1 MSMRPRWRKVLSD
14 LWGNKIRSLLV
25 AASIAVGL
33 FAVGIIVA
41 SYDILSE
48 DMRTGYAATNPANIQ
63 ILSDSFTQELVD
75 QIKDLE
81 GIKDAEG
88 IRTARLRLKTQQDGW
103 ITLQVKAF
111 PNIDEKVINQ
121 VSLEQ
126 GIWPPANRQ
135 IVFERYKLADTYA
148 GVGDQVEVE
157 ALVGSSRLLEVVGV
171 VQDQTIGAGSLGGGF
186 FLAPVQGYIDM
197 ETAEWLGMPSTFNQ
211 LYVTVSGDP
220 NDEEYLNQ
228 VAARVRDRVERSG
241 VLIYST
247 SVHRSNNHPNST
259 YVDATAGVLFLLGL
273 LVVFLS
279 GFLITSTL
287 SALMAQQVS
296 QIGVMKTVGGQRSQI
311 MGVYMTLIL
320 IYGVVAFVIA
330 VPFSQQAA
338 YALMEFVSDS
348 INIKLQGY
356 RVAYLAI
363 LIQIPIALI
372 VPQAAGFIPIW
383 RGSRLTVQEAV
394 SGYHQSQAGLGK
406 SPFDRWLAQV
416 RGISRPMLISLRNAF
431 RRKGRLLLTMTTLTL
446 GGAIFI
452 ATFNVQVSL
461 SDYIDRVS
469 RYFLADVNL
478 TLDRSYRIE
487 RVAQELSTLPGVGW
501 VEGWAEVPSQLIL
514 EDGSAGD
521 SIVLIGPPADS
532 ALIEPILLSGR
543 WIQPGDENGIVLSE
557 LFQAR
562 FPNLRPG
569 DTLQLMVNGDETDW
583 VVVGFFQ
590 LAGKSGG
597 YLAYTNYDYL
607 SSLTNQ
613 PGKASLYRIVSSSA
627 GLSEEEQKQ
636 LQQDIETH
644 LRQRGYRMTELST
657 GLLLRSSSSEGLA
670 VLTIFLLIMASLTAL
685 VGSIGL
691 AGTMSMNVM
700 ERTREIGVMRAIG
713 ASDGILLRMV
723 LAEGMIIGLA
733 SWLLGSLLAFPIS
746 KLMSD
751 TVSQALFDAP
761 SDFGFTLNGFL
772 IWLGV
777 VLVLSVMASFLP
789 ARTATR
795 LTIREVLAYE

>member
-1 MSMRPRWRKVLSD
+1 MSIRPRWRKVISD
-14 LWGNKIRSLLV
+14 LWGNKSRSLLV
-25 AASIAVGL
+25 VASIAVGL

-48 DMRTGYAATNPANIQ
+48 DMRTGYSSTNPANIQ
-63 ILSDSFTQELVD
+63 ILSDSFDGDLVD
-75 QIKDLE
+75 QIKDLQ
-81 GIKDAEG
+81 GVKDAEG
-88 IRTARLRLKTQQDGW
+88 ICTARLRLKTQQDGW

-111 PNIDEKVINQ
+111 PDFDQTVINQ

-126 GIWPPANRQ
+126 GVWPPDFQ
-135 IVFERYKLADTYA
+135 EIVIERFKLADTYA
-148 GVGDQVEVE
+148 GVGDKVEIE
-157 ALVGSSRLLEVVGV
+157 ALLGSSRQLEVVGV

-197 ETAEWLGMPSTFNQ
+197 ETAEWLGIAPTFNQ
-211 LYVTVSGDP
+211 LYVTVSGDS
-220 NDEEYLNQ
+220 NDEDYINQ
-228 VAARVRDRVERSG
+228 IAARVRDRVERSG
-241 VLIYST
+241 ALIYST
-247 SVHRSNNHPNST
+247 SVQRSNDHPNST

-287 SALMAQQVS
+287 SALMAQQVG
-296 QIGVMKTVGGQRSQI
+296 QIGVMKTVGGQQSQI
-311 MGVYMTLIL
+311 MGIYMMLIF
-320 IYGVVAFVIA
+320 IYGGVAFAIA
-330 VPFSQQAA
+330 MPLSQQAG
-338 YALMEFVSDS
+338 YALMDFMSES
-348 INIKLQGY
+348 INISLQGY
-356 RVAYLAI
+356 RVAYPAI
-363 LIQIPIALI
+363 YLQVLIALI
-372 VPQAAGFIPIW
+372 VPQVAAFVPIW
-383 RGSRLTVQEAV
+383 RGARLTVQEAI
-394 SGYHQSQAGLGK
+394 SGYRQSQAALGK
-406 SPFDRWLAQV
+406 SSFDRWLARL

-431 RRKGRLLLTMTTLTL
+431 RRKGRLLLTMTTLSL

-478 TLDRSYRIE
+478 TLDRPYRIE
-487 RVAQELSTLPGVGW
+487 RVAQELSALPGVGW
-501 VEGWAEVPSQLIL
+501 VEGWAEAASQLIL

-521 SIVLIGPPADS
+521 SILLIGPPADS
-532 ALIEPILLSGR
+532 ILIEPILLSGR
-543 WIQPGDENGIVLSE
+543 WIQPGDENAIVLSE

-562 FPNLRPG
+562 FPDLKPG
-569 DTLQLMVNGDETDW
+569 DTLRLLVDGDETDW

-597 YLAYTNYDYL
+597 FLAYTNYDYL
-607 SSLTNQ
+607 SYLTNQ
-613 PGKASLYRIVSSSA
+613 PDKASLYRVVSSTA
-627 GLSEEEQKQ
+627 GLSEEGQEQLK
-636 LQQDIETH
+636 QDIEAH
-644 LRQRGYRMTELST
+644 LRQRGYRMSELST
-657 GLLLRSSSSEGLA
+657 GLLLRSSSSEGLN

-713 ASDGILLRMV
+713 ASDGILMRMV

-761 SDFGFTLNGFL
+761 SDFGFTLTGFL
-772 IWLGV
+772 IWLGA
-777 VLVLSVMASFLP
+777 VLVLSAFASLLP

>member
-1 MSMRPRWRKVLSD
+1 VSLRPRWRKVLSD
-14 LWGNKIRSLLV
+14 LWGNKTRSLLV
-25 AASIAVGL
+25 VASIAVGL

-41 SYDILSE
+41 SYDIISE
-48 DMRTGYAATNPANIQ
+48 DMRTGYSATNPANIR
-63 ILSDSFTQELVD
+63 ILSDSFDQELVD
-75 QIKDLE
+75 QIEGLE
-81 GIKDAEG
+81 GVEDAAG

-111 PNIDEKVINQ
+111 PDIDEMVINQ
-121 VSLEQ
+121 VNLEQ
-126 GIWPPANRQ
+126 GIWPPAYRQ

-148 GVGDQVEVE
+148 GVGETVEVE
-157 ALVGSSRLLEVVGV
+157 ALVGSSRRLEVVGV

-186 FLAPVQGYIDM
+186 FLSPVQGYIDM
-197 ETAEWLGMPSTFNQ
+197 ETAEWLGMPPTFNQ
-211 LYVTVSGDP
+211 LYVTVSGNP

-247 SVHRSNNHPNST
+247 SVHRSNDHPNST

-287 SALMAQQVS
+287 SALMTQQVG
-296 QIGVMKTVGGQRSQI
+296 QIGVMKTVGGQRVQI

-330 VPFSQQAA
+330 VPSSQQAA
-338 YALMEFVSDS
+338 YTLMEFISDS
-348 INIKLQGY
+348 INIKLLGY
-356 RVAYLAI
+356 RVAYPAIWLQI
-363 LIQIPIALI
+363 LIALV

-394 SGYHQSQAGLGK
+394 SGYRQNQAGLGK

-431 RRKGRLLLTMTTLTL
+431 RRKGRLLLTVTTLTL

-478 TLDRSYRIE
+478 TLDRPYRIE
-487 RVAQELSTLPGVGW
+487 RVAQELSMLPGVGR
-501 VEGWAEVPSQLIL
+501 VEGWAEAPSQLIL

-532 ALIEPILLSGR
+532 VLIEPILLSGR
-543 WIQPGDENGIVLSE
+543 WIQPGDENAIVLSE

-569 DTLQLMVNGDETDW
+569 DILQLMVNGDETDW

-613 PGKASLYRIVSSSA
+613 PGKASLYRIVSNSA
-627 GLSEEEQKQ
+627 GLSADDQKR

-657 GLLLRSSSSEGLA
+657 GLLLRSSSSEGLT

-713 ASDGILLRMV
+713 ASDGILMRMV

-761 SDFGFTLNGFL
+761 SDFGFTITGFL

-777 VLVLSVMASFLP
+777 VLVLSAVASFLP
-789 ARTATR
+789 ARTATH